1 MPGAHRAKGSGV
13 RPANQLVIC
22 GPGGGDKMQ
31 SMVQRDFG
39 AQPASPRDTL
49 GRPRSARRPTPASSP
64 SSEQLRK
71 AVQGLPSKAGKHGMA
86 DVIGLRHLARKQGP
100 SARNASV
107 NLQETLQKAGDNQGS
122 IDQHAPRSGTRSPP
136 SQGEYK
142 LPGSQPGSNSRATSP
157 RGPLRGVAAAL
168 AASPAGDTA
177 SAQHKQ
183 AASPVPLAVAGVPA
197 GEATDNKA
205 WQEGGGWRP
214 GRRLHAEQ
222 ALRSNLAGA
231 SAAPFGVDSPGS
243 GAAAAVDTNK
253 DVWGQRRGKARIA
266 RHAVDG
272 AAGRTTASCAQR
284 LARVAAPQRNVSSIV
299 LG

>member
-1 MPGAHRAKGSGV
+1 
-13 RPANQLVIC
+13 
-22 GPGGGDKMQ
+22 
-31 SMVQRDFG
+31 
-39 AQPASPRDTL
+39 
-49 GRPRSARRPTPASSP
+49 
-64 SSEQLRK
+64 
-71 AVQGLPSKAGKHGMA
+71 MA

-107 NLQETLQKAGDNQGS
+107 NLQETLQKAGDNQGG
-122 IDQHAPRSGTRSPP
+122 IDQHAPRSGARGPP

-142 LPGSQPGSNSRATSP
+142 LPGSQSGTSSP
-157 RGPLRGVAAAL
+157 ASSARGPLRGVAAAL
-168 AASPAGDTA
+168 AATPAGQDA
-177 SAQHKQ
+177 SSQRQ
-183 AASPVPLAVAGVPA
+183 QDASPVPLAVAGVPA
-197 GEATDNKA
+197 GETTDHKA

-214 GRRLHAEQ
+214 GRRLHAEL
-222 ALRSNLAGA
+222 ALRGSLAGA

-243 GAAAAVDTNK
+243 AAAAAVDTSK

-284 LARVAAPQRNVSSIV
+284 LARSAAPQRNASSIV